1 MGGNML
7 VVDNR
12 LGGPVDIGYPCGNQW
27 CFSVPDTKVGHD
39 IGTGPAWVP

>member
-27 CFSVPDTKVGHD
+27 CFSVPDTSE
-39 IGTGPAWVP
+39 